1 MKFHKIYDD
10 AQKEIER
17 LKIDNSKKTINN
29 NFKLF
34 INSMFINSLKHFTD
48 MKNSKM
54 KSMENQLIF
63 EEPPRKS
70 NSIVTM
76 VI

>member
-17 LKIDNSKKTINN
+17 LNIDNSKKTINN

-54 KSMENQLIF
+54 KTMENQLIF

-70 NSIVTM
+70 NSIFIM